1 MGMILPTTAVNAD
14 GVEYTKAW
22 VLNFDKVREAFYMV
36 DKSRSRNAGSAGLG
50 LAITD
55 QIIQIHHATMTID
68 SVLHQGTSITIHLK
82 KGENNE
88 NI

>member
-1 MGMILPTTAVNAD
+1 
-14 GVEYTKAW
+14 
-22 VLNFDKVREAFYMV
+22 MV

-68 SVLHQGTSITIHLK
+68 SVLHQGTIITIHLK